1 MLEGAP
7 VAQTGPGFLTVPLLV
22 AALVLQ
28 LEVGSHTLLIL
39 GILAAWLSSPGGLN
53 IVQSTQMPN
62 CGMKMMFLV
71 KNKVCGV
78 PKCRPETAR
87 LSLPR
92 EF

>member
-53 IVQSTQMPN
+53 IVFSAL
-62 CGMKMMFLV
+62 KH
-71 KNKVCGV
+71 
-78 PKCRPETAR
+78 RPEHPKAK
-87 LSLPR
+87 LCHKNDV
-92 EF
+92 F